1 MEQWLACWIQD
12 EAVRSAA
19 GSCGTLEI
27 CWDRGL
33 RVFGGLAVVG
43 KSEGLST
50 PIGARALMFCF
61 HRGSMLYYLSFVSRK
76 FLCLILSSP
85 TESLTIVFD

>member
-1 MEQWLACWIQD
+1 M
-12 EAVRSAA
+12 RSAA

-43 KSEGLST
+43 RSEGLTT
-50 PIGARALMFCF
+50 PTGGRALFF
-61 HRGSMLYYLSFVSRK
+61 AVD
-76 FLCLILSSP
+76 LSS
-85 TESLTIVFD
+85 TTLHLTSLDFLSLSYCRLEVLIKAAASV

>member
-1 MEQWLACWIQD
+1 MEQWLACWTRD
-12 EAVRSAA
+12 EVVRSAA

-43 KSEGLST
+43 KSEGLTT
-50 PIGARALMFCF
+50 PIGARALFF
-61 HRGSMLYYLSFVSRK
+61 AVD
-76 FLCLILSSP
+76 LSS
-85 TESLTIVFD
+85 TTLHLTSLDFLSLRYCRRLEILIKAAASF

>member
-19 GSCGTLEI
+19 GSCGALEI

-43 KSEGLST
+43 KSEGLNT
-50 PIGARALMFCF
+50 PTGARALFFTVDLC
-61 HRGSMLYYLSFVSRK
+61 SAT
-76 FLCLILSSP
+76 FLLAV
-85 TESLTIVFD
+85 TF

>member
-1 MEQWLACWIQD
+1 MEQWLACWTQHNFS
-12 EAVRSAA
+12 RSVA

-43 KSEGLST
+43 KSEGLTT
-50 PIGARALMFCF
+50 PTGARALFF
-61 HRGSMLYYLSFVSRK
+61 AVD
-76 FLCLILSSP
+76 LSS
-85 TESLTIVFD
+85 TTLHLTSLDFLSLRFCRRLEILIKAAASF

>member
-1 MEQWLACWIQD
+1 MEQWLACWTQD

-19 GSCGTLEI
+19 GSCGALEI

-50 PIGARALMFCF
+50 PAGARALFF
-61 HRGSMLYYLSFVSRK
+61 TVD
-76 FLCLILSSP
+76 LSS
-85 TESLTIVFD
+85 TTLNLR

>member
-1 MEQWLACWIQD
+1 MEQWLACWTRD
-12 EAVRSAA
+12 EVVRSAA

-43 KSEGLST
+43 KSEGLTT
-50 PIGARALMFCF
+50 PIGARALFF
-61 HRGSMLYYLSFVSRK
+61 AVD
-76 FLCLILSSP
+76 LSS
-85 TESLTIVFD
+85 TTLNLIGLNFLSLTCRRRLEVLIKAAARI

>member
-1 MEQWLACWIQD
+1 MEQWLACWTQD
-12 EAVRSAA
+12 EVVRSAA

-43 KSEGLST
+43 KSEGLTT
-50 PIGARALMFCF
+50 PIGARALFF
-61 HRGSMLYYLSFVSRK
+61 AVD
-76 FLCLILSSP
+76 LSS
-85 TESLTIVFD
+85 TTLHLTSLDFLSLR

>member
-1 MEQWLACWIQD
+1 MEQWLACWTQD
-12 EAVRSAA
+12 EVVRSAA

-43 KSEGLST
+43 KSEGLIT
-50 PIGARALMFCF
+50 PTGARALFF
-61 HRGSMLYYLSFVSRK
+61 TVD
-76 FLCLILSSP
+76 LSS
-85 TESLTIVFD
+85 TTLNLTSLNFLSLTYRRRLEVLIKAAASF

>member
-50 PIGARALMFCF
+50 PMGARALFF
-61 HRGSMLYYLSFVSRK
+61 TVD
-76 FLCLILSSP
+76 LSSTTFHL
-85 TESLTIVFD
+85 TEP